1 MLLWVALSNKISQ
14 SLRSFEMT
22 VPRTRNEKFK
32 IAVLLGALVLMPAP
46 GFSATGRILDDNEAS
61 LADATALS
69 AEAELFKSIG
79 MGIALAIYQCAEESA
94 CRPYV
99 SKDELGHLLNTLDK
113 RISDLAAR
121 EQEQQGAFTE
131 VITVY
136 VNQREDYL
144 RYQNELDKFAG
155 AEAGEEALAEGDMFG
170 ASGPGATPA
179 ATTEAGVD
187 LSIFSDVDA
196 PLEDIE

>member
-1 MLLWVALSNKISQ
+1 MASRRNLFHMLLA
-14 SLRSFEMT
+14 
-22 VPRTRNEKFK
+22 
-32 IAVLLGALVLMPAP
+32 GAILFLMPAL
-46 GFSATGRILDDNEAS
+46 GFPAPGRILDDNEAS
-61 LADATALS
+61 LADATALT

-79 MGIALAIYQCAEESA
+79 MGIALAIYQCGEESA

-187 LSIFSDVDA
+187 LSIFS
-196 PLEDIE
+196 